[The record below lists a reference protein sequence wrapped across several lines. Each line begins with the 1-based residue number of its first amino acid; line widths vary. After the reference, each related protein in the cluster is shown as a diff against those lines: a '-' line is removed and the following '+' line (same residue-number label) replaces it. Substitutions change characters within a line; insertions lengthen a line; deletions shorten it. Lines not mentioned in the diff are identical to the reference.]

1 MSKKT
6 KGILGHPQNLAAVS
20 AVSAVPLL
28 SPMLQRADDT

>member
-1 MSKKT
+1 MSMSKKT

-20 AVSAVPLL
+20 AVPLL